1 MSNIADLKAALIVQ
15 GNLISDSIDKLNC
28 LRLID
33 SWYDAQVAVDAIA
46 SNKLASY
53 SMGGITI
60 TKHSLPSLRLDVE
73 ATYSQIMTLIG
84 RGGGGLVSSQYSA
97 ENNDAS
103 DTW

>member
-1 MSNIADLKAALIVQ
+1 MSNISDLKAALI
-15 GNLISDSIDKLNC
+15 LEAADISDSIDKINC

-53 SMGGITI
+53 SMGGISI
-60 TKHSLPSLRLDVE
+60 TKHNLPSLRLDVE
-73 ATYSQIMTLIG
+73 ATYSQIMSLIG

-103 DTW
+103 STW

>member
-1 MSNIADLKAALIVQ
+1 MSNIADLKAALIVEAA
-15 GNLISDSIDKLNC
+15 NISDAIDKLNC
-28 LRLID
+28 LRMID

-60 TKHSLPSLRLDVE
+60 TKHNLPSLRLDVE
-73 ATYSQIMTLIG
+73 TTYSQIMSMLG

-97 ENNDAS
+97 ENINAS
-103 DTW
+103 DSW